1 MSTDRQILSSALTG
15 EALLRTRRPEID
27 ALIAEL
33 RALAQ
38 DRDDVR
44 TEAGATMAGA
54 WFASPATAYA
64 ENLIAA
70 GLLLLAGR
78 STATRSWSGS
88 AWATSGAGSRPPA
101 TIPVG
106 RPANSHQ

>member
-70 GLLLLAGR
+70 GLLLLAGPVDGDEVMEWVR
-78 STATRSWSGS
+78 VGYERRRQQASGYDPGGATR
-88 AWATSGAGSRPPA
+88 
-101 TIPVG
+101 
-106 RPANSHQ
+106 

>member
-15 EALLRTRRPEID
+15 EALLRARRPEID

-33 RALAQ
+33 RALAP

-70 GLLLLAGR
+70 GLLLLAGPVDGDEVMEWVR
-78 STATRSWSGS
+78 VGYGRRRQQVSGYDPGPATR
-88 AWATSGAGSRPPA
+88 
-101 TIPVG
+101 
-106 RPANSHQ
+106 